1 MRVDMIAV
9 RTNLATRPY
18 ANRRLISLGL
28 VLVIVLGGWLSRL
41 FLEQLEATRRMT
53 RALEAEA
60 QTQQRRIAELRK
72 RIPAPVKPDELSPQ
86 QIELITAASSL
97 IERRVFPWSRLLRDL
112 ETHLGDNVRLTR
124 INVTLANPERID
136 ALRPGTSPMQ
146 VSMTVVGRQLDD
158 VLDMMRSLQNT
169 GRFSRLQSKKQM
181 IVEGTQEIEYEVEML
196 YTPR

>member
-1 MRVDMIAV
+1 MIAV